1 MLHTASAASELHRS
15 ARPATRVDTIC
26 FGSIA
31 LKDCFWPVLPRLRQ
45 AEVGGIRRD
54 VLENGAG
61 HIYSMYRERFLSHLL
76 DVPALDATS
85 HMRTSYA

>member
-31 LKDCFWPVLPRLRQ
+31 LKDCFWPVPAARSVAGPDGHDHDMNYLR
-45 AEVGGIRRD
+45 EI
-54 VLENGAG
+54 
-61 HIYSMYRERFLSHLL
+61 MLSL
-76 DVPALDATS
+76 A
-85 HMRTSYA
+85 